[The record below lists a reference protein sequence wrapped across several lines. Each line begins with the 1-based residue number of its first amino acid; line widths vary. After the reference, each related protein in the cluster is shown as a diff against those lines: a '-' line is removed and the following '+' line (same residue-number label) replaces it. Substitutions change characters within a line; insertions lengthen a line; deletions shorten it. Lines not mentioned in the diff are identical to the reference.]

1 MRWSTPAETQ
11 EAEKRRS
18 RHFYTTSYLTK
29 HEALKTVFP
38 SATRVVREDLTL
50 SPRER
55 DDVEKLL
62 GSRLRKDAFTV
73 YLGVTESGELDGYA
87 VVQEEIG
94 KFKLITFI
102 VGVEP
107 SGKVRRVAVMVYREA
122 RGGEVAQRRFL
133 VQYQGKTV
141 DAAFSIN
148 RDIINITGATMSV
161 SSMNAGVKK
170 VLAVIETIY
179 GRDPARI
186 RRGLERAEEE
196 HEFSTEQASHPREHP
211 IRRRHAHLVMGSL
224 CEIEAWGSD
233 PRRIDGACREAFLEI
248 ERVDRALS
256 DYRVDSEL
264 SRLSGRAPGEW
275 VPISDLTA
283 EFLEQARELS
293 RASAGAFDLTVGPLV
308 DAWGFRAEPR
318 APSRAELRAV
328 RTLVDHR
335 KVELR
340 RERSGRPFARL
351 TESGMRLDPGGL
363 GKGFAVDRAARVL
376 RACGVER
383 ALVNFSGCMYAL
395 GSPPGRSGWPVAVR
409 DPARPDEVLG
419 HVLLRDEAIA
429 SSGSYEKARD
439 VDGESLS
446 HILSPHTLR
455 PVETVRGAAVRAA
468 SATLADG
475 WSTAATVLGR
485 DAVELMERAG
495 GPQGV
500 VTLASG
506 YARTSKWSVVPV
518 LAEWPSPAQSQSKKS
533 LNHEGHEEHEG
544 RKKR

>member
-1 MRWSTPAETQ
+1 MKWSTPDETKKAAARQ
-11 EAEKRRS
+11 D

-29 HEALKTVFP
+29 HEALKTIFP

-55 DDVEKLL
+55 DRVEKLL
-62 GSRLRKDAFTV
+62 GSRLGKDSFTV
-73 YLGVTESGELDGYA
+73 YLGMTESGVLDGYA

-94 KFKLITFI
+94 KFKFITFI

-107 SGKVRRVAVMVYREA
+107 SGKVRRVVVMVYREA

-133 VQYQGKTV
+133 VQYEGKTV
-141 DAAFSIN
+141 EAPFSIN

-161 SSMNAGVKK
+161 GSMNAGVKK
-170 VLAVIETIY
+170 VLAVIETVY

-186 RRGLERAEEE
+186 RRGLERAQEE
-196 HEFSTEQASHPREHP
+196 HEFSSEQASHPRAGP
-211 IRRRHAHLVMGSL
+211 ARGGPVQRRHAHLVMGSL

-233 PRRIDGACREAFLEI
+233 PRRIDAACREAFLEI

-264 SRLSGRAPGEW
+264 SRLSGRAPEEW

-308 DAWGFRAEPR
+308 DAWGFRTEPR

-340 RERSGRPFARL
+340 RERDGRRSARL

-363 GKGFAVDRAARVL
+363 GKGFAVYRAARVL
-376 RACGVER
+376 RASGVER
-383 ALVNFSGCMYAL
+383 ALINFSGCMYAL

-419 HVLLRDEAIA
+419 RVLLRDEAVA

-439 VDGESLS
+439 QGGVRWN
-446 HILSPHTLR
+446 HILSPQTLR
-455 PVETVRGAAVRAA
+455 PVETIRGAAVRAA
-468 SATLADG
+468 NATLADG

-506 YARTSKWSVVPV
+506 YARTSKWSLDPV
-518 LAEWPSPAQSQSKKS
+518 LAE
-533 LNHEGHEEHEG
+533 
-544 RKKR
+544 